1 MSVQLGPWDFVH
13 ARFPDMKLQMM
24 ESSPF
29 EVIIFPSLC
38 FSWLGYGTRRS
49 LSPWKK
55 GPPCTYCSAPRPVF
69 VEKVLKETDWNSI
82 SSSILLGISTQ
93 VALKFFFPLHELV
106 EMSQGCLI
114 WRDLHIKQKFFII
127 HIPSSSPRA
136 STHRQPHLH
145 SPAFI
150 SLLPICFR
158 TVLGSYSTLL
168 SSFQPVSLVSQIVGC
183 VESRRKLH
191 LFTWK
196 VSFWTLA
203 SFSVFQI
210 LELRASRNDRR
221 LKDSMAKP

>member
-38 FSWLGYGTRRS
+38 FSRLGYGTRRS

-114 WRDLHIKQKFFII
+114 WRDLHIKQKFFIF
-127 HIPSSSPRA
+127 HIPSSQGFNTQA
-136 STHRQPHLH
+136 
-145 SPAFI
+145 
-150 SLLPICFR
+150 
-158 TVLGSYSTLL
+158 
-168 SSFQPVSLVSQIVGC
+168 
-183 VESRRKLH
+183 
-191 LFTWK
+191 
-196 VSFWTLA
+196 A
-203 SFSVFQI
+203 SFAFSSIHLSASYLFQDC
-210 LELRASRNDRR
+210 LRELQHPSLQLPACVSC
-221 LKDSMAKP
+221 KSDSWLC